1 MKQSQMLI
9 PTLKEIPSDAEVV
22 CHQLMLRGGYIKQ
35 ITAGMYAYLPL
46 AYRVMKKI
54 ENIIREE
61 MDRIDAVEMLVPAV
75 VPAEL
80 WQESG
85 RYETYGPTLFKLKDR
100 HERDFILGP
109 THEETFTTIVRD
121 AIKSYKKLPLYLY
134 QIQMKY
140 RDENRPRF
148 GLLRGREFLM
158 LDGYSFHVDD
168 ASMEK
173 VFNDTDKAYQRIFER
188 CGLDFR
194 GIIADSG
201 AMGGNRSKEFQAIA
215 EVGEDTIAYSDSSD
229 YAANIEMAK
238 NLRIPK
244 QSHETP
250 KDLEKV
256 ATPNAKTIVEVA
268 EFLGTDTQN
277 EIKTLLFVADDEPV
291 VVLMRGID
299 EVNEVKLKN
308 HLGAI
313 DLRPA
318 EEEEAVKF
326 LGANFG
332 SLGPVGIDEN
342 LKVLADLD
350 VEGMINASVGANEDG
365 YHYINVNID
374 RDYHVDEFLDLREVR
389 EGELSPDGEG
399 VLKFTR
405 GIEIGH
411 IFQLG
416 TRYSESLG
424 ADVLDENGRQVPM
437 RMGCYGIGVS
447 RLLSAIVEQ
456 HNDENGIAWPREI
469 APFDIHVVPVN
480 VKNDTQR
487 ELSEKVTAMLEDAG
501 YQVLVDDRKE
511 RAGVKF
517 ADSDLIGL
525 PIRITVGK
533 KADEGIVEIKLRQN
547 GEKIEVKLEEL
558 LNSVKILFNE
568 TITD

>member
-1 MKQSQMLI
+1 M
-9 PTLKEIPSDAEVV
+9 V
-22 CHQLMLRGGYIKQ
+22 
-35 ITAGMYAYLPL
+35 
-46 AYRVMKKI
+46 
-54 ENIIREE
+54 
-61 MDRIDAVEMLVPAV
+61 
-75 VPAEL
+75 
-80 WQESG
+80 
-85 RYETYGPTLFKLKDR
+85 
-100 HERDFILGP
+100 
-109 THEETFTTIVRD
+109 
-121 AIKSYKKLPLYLY
+121 
-134 QIQMKY
+134 
-140 RDENRPRF
+140 
-148 GLLRGREFLM
+148 
-158 LDGYSFHVDD
+158 
-168 ASMEK
+168 
-173 VFNDTDKAYQRIFER
+173 
-188 CGLDFR
+188 
-194 GIIADSG
+194 
-201 AMGGNRSKEFQAIA
+201 
-215 EVGEDTIAYSDSSD
+215 
-229 YAANIEMAK
+229 K

-256 ATPNAKTIVEVA
+256 ATPNANTIVEVA

-299 EVNEVKLKN
+299 EVNEVRLKN

-326 LGANFG
+326 LGANFGSLGPVGIDENLNVSASTFRFSNFG

-469 APFDIHVVPVN
+469 APFD
-480 VKNDTQR
+480 
-487 ELSEKVTAMLEDAG
+487 
-501 YQVLVDDRKE
+501 
-511 RAGVKF
+511 
-517 ADSDLIGL
+517 
-525 PIRITVGK
+525 
-533 KADEGIVEIKLRQN
+533 
-547 GEKIEVKLEEL
+547 
-558 LNSVKILFNE
+558 
-568 TITD
+568 